1 MSILSCDA
9 HGCFVILSR
18 VLLSLSDP
26 SPLSD
31 YWFICPTCHL
41 WYSPLFACLFSVY
54 RVEFCARS
62 CPALSVLDLVTANLG
77 FLLLVCLFYVFVLL
91 NTPHFTQHLSPLI
104 YSPLATVTVKL
115 IIILNLKKVIAKQLT

>member
-9 HGCFVILSR
+9 HGCFVILSH
-18 VLLSLSDP
+18 VLLSLSYP

-41 WYSPLFACLFSVY
+41 RYPLCLPAYLVSLCLLSYVC

-62 CPALSVLDLVTANLG
+62 CPALSDLNLVTANLG

-91 NTPHFTQHLSPLI
+91 NTPHFTQIRVL
-104 YSPLATVTVKL
+104 
-115 IIILNLKKVIAKQLT
+115 